1 MAYNKEIEALEGA
14 IRDLHARRQDAAG
27 HKVALQAQIT
37 TLAEANEAL
46 QERIA
51 EKNRQAEALREQAA
65 ASGAQI
71 EALAARR
78 TEGEAMQTKLRQQSR
93 EKAEERELAG
103 REAARLEEKCG
114 AVQKDVDDVVRRL
127 YEEYELTRTEAE
139 AAAKPIADPAAAN
152 RRLGELKSKIR
163 GLGSVNV
170 DAIEEYKEV
179 SERYEFLNAQ
189 VQDVEVSKDEL
200 LALIGELTVQ
210 MREIFIERFKQ
221 INYNYG
227 IVFAEMF
234 GGGKGELKLSD
245 PDDILHSGIE
255 MHVQPPGKVILNP
268 FCVLDEIEAALDDVN
283 VDRYAAYLR
292 RMCDN
297 TQFIAITHRRGTM
310 EEADVLYGVTMQEQ
324 GVSKLLELRASEV
337 EQKLGISMNQA

>member
-1 MAYNKEIEALEGA
+1 M
-14 IRDLHARRQDAAG
+14 
-27 HKVALQAQIT
+27 
-37 TLAEANEAL
+37 
-46 QERIA
+46 
-51 EKNRQAEALREQAA
+51 
-65 ASGAQI
+65 
-71 EALAARR
+71 
-78 TEGEAMQTKLRQQSR
+78 
-93 EKAEERELAG
+93 
-103 REAARLEEKCG
+103 
-114 AVQKDVDDVVRRL
+114 DDVVRRL

-227 IVFAEMF
+227 IVFAECLAAA
-234 GGGKGELKLSD
+234 KGS
-245 PDDILHSGIE
+245 
-255 MHVQPPGKVILNP
+255 
-268 FCVLDEIEAALDDVN
+268 
-283 VDRYAAYLR
+283 
-292 RMCDN
+292 
-297 TQFIAITHRRGTM
+297 
-310 EEADVLYGVTMQEQ
+310 
-324 GVSKLLELRASEV
+324 
-337 EQKLGISMNQA
+337 

>member
-1 MAYNKEIEALEGA
+1 MYK
-14 IRDLHARRQDAAG
+14 RQ
-27 HKVALQAQIT
+27 
-37 TLAEANEAL
+37 
-46 QERIA
+46 
-51 EKNRQAEALREQAA
+51 
-65 ASGAQI
+65 
-71 EALAARR
+71 
-78 TEGEAMQTKLRQQSR
+78 
-93 EKAEERELAG
+93 
-103 REAARLEEKCG
+103 
-114 AVQKDVDDVVRRL
+114 
-127 YEEYELTRTEAE
+127 
-139 AAAKPIADPAAAN
+139 
-152 RRLGELKSKIR
+152 GELKSKIR

-255 MHVQPPGKVILNP
+255 MHVQPPGKVILNLDVLSGGEKALAAIALLFAILKVTPSP